1 MKELVSI
8 IIPVYNACQY
18 LTETVKSL
26 TAQTYKK
33 IEILLVDDGS
43 TDGSAELAQRLA
55 KTDGRIRPLPKPHG
69 GVTAARRYG
78 VEQAVGTWVVFVD
91 ADDTLPP
98 DAVEYLHAQAAGEQI
113 DLVLGNWRIVWP
125 STSSSRNGLI
135 PLSGIITPERYVR
148 ALLKGDAPAGIL
160 GKIIRRSSLTE
171 SDALNI
177 PPEITNN
184 EDLLMNLTL
193 TSNLRRLKICPRRVV
208 YHYIK
213 REGSASQKALPVAWW
228 DKLFAELDK
237 VLGGKFQPEYW
248 RFVANTMVRQT
259 LRHPESDF
267 RQSAYFDAL
276 AHNTRSPYMR
286 LQFRYL
292 KKRDPFSLRFI
303 SAIRFV
309 QKIKKLLRCLLTFFP
324 I

>member
-213 REGSASQKALPVAWW
+213 REGSASQKALPVARW

-292 KKRDPFSLRFI
+292 KKRDQFSLRFI